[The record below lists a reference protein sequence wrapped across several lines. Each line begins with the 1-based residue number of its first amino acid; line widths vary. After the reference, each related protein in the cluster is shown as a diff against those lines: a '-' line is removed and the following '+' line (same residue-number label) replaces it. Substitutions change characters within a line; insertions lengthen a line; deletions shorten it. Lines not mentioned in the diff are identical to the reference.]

1 MRFKK
6 HRVQLNPAVSAGL
19 KSSMSLGVIL
29 QNNTQ
34 AWTLVLPVQLKY
46 ICAKLN
52 LGFKHVIDWK
62 TIFYKLLLDYVTMFK
77 TKPHYIVSE

>member
-29 QNNTQ
+29 RTCRI
-34 AWTLVLPVQLKY
+34 THKPLVPPVQLKY

-52 LGFKHVIDWK
+52 LGFKHVID
-62 TIFYKLLLDYVTMFK
+62 
-77 TKPHYIVSE
+77 